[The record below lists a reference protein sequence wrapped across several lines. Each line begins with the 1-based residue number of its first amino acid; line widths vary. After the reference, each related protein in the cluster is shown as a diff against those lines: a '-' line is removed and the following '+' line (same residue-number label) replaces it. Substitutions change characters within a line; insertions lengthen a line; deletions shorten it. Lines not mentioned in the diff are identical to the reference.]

1 MAVTFKRFTMKLPK
15 VGFLTGHGERSID
28 SDRAK
33 DYLFFSQLKN
43 FRYSLINQ
51 GFDVE
56 NVSLAGSSD
65 IPDDIEIVVIADL
78 TKSLEPERWEGRML

>member
-1 MAVTFKRFTMKLPK
+1 MENVRLIP
-15 VGFLTGHGERSID
+15 
-28 SDRAK
+28 DRAK
-33 DYLFFSQLKN
+33 DYLSFSQLKN

-78 TKSLEPERWEGRML
+78 TKPLEPGNRKS

>member
-1 MAVTFKRFTMKLPK
+1 MKLPK

-56 NVSLAGSSD
+56 NVSLAGNF
-65 IPDDIEIVVIADL
+65 
-78 TKSLEPERWEGRML
+78 